1 MSGDRPV
8 RVSIREVAD
17 ALTWGNHVWDNPE
30 DDSEDFTATASGT
43 TDRFDAAV
51 RALLGAAADANVV
64 VKMAGGNNG
73 TTYTREE
80 WETFTVAAGD
90 RDREF
95 VSMPDL
101 IAALDVAEAGGPI
114 GDRAGQLVGQRVLA
128 DFGGGATFQAEVVR
142 ATAHAV
148 TLRGRRDAR
157 PRYRDGRYGHPY
169 REAGGTGVEG
179 DLLLW
184 ADPRLVA
191 LTPTT

>member
-1 MSGDRPV
+1 MSGGSPV

-17 ALTWGNHVWDNPE
+17 TLTWGNHVWDNPE

-51 RALLGAAADANVV
+51 RALLGTAADAKVV

-114 GDRAGQLVGQRVLA
+114 RSACMGMVGQRVLA
-128 DFGGGATFQAEVVR
+128 DFGGGATFEAEVVN
-142 ATAHAV
+142 ATEHAV
-148 TLRGRRDAR
+148 ALRGPRPTRR
-157 PRYRDGRYGHPY
+157 PLITDGRYA
-169 REAGGTGVEG
+169 RTILGTSRTGD
-179 DLLLW
+179 DLLVW
-184 ADPRLVA
+184 ADAHQIA
-191 LTPTT
+191 LTSTN